1 MTVLFFLQLKRALKA
16 VPRLIAGAILPLFL
30 AGMAIFFAQRHY
42 SETTGTSTAPIAL
55 VNHDAKRYLDFLL
68 PLITETEAA
77 SSFSFLPMEEKEAM
91 TALQNNTVCA
101 VLVFPKEMFSGIL
114 DSTNIPARLYLADGN
129 SFSSLLVA
137 KYAEAG
143 SLTLGSSQAAIYT
156 AADLY
161 YEYGISDHL
170 SDLFIDIN
178 AANLKYALNREA
190 AFSTKAAAA
199 TGTLSLLEY
208 YGCTLLVCLFLFF
221 GAGMGS
227 FLTTPAPKTFSDQ
240 LHRNGM
246 GAFLLEASLFLPLVL
261 FYLCYIVLLYGVA
274 SAFLPSLCF
283 TSSSVLFLVCM
294 AFCFAACTQ
303 LIFFL
308 FGNAGRGL
316 LGFCFF
322 GLLMVLIGGGFLPF
336 AFLPR
341 LFSTLTPFLPLSA
354 CLMELRRLVGDALT
368 LSDSLFLIVHT
379 VVMLFLLGIL
389 SFVRRREGEE

>member
-30 AGMAIFFAQRHY
+30 AGMVIFLTQKYNSNTAN
-42 SETTGTSTAPIAL
+42 TTTAPIAL
-55 VNHDAKRYLDFLL
+55 VNHDSERYLDFLL

-77 SSFSFLPMEEKEAM
+77 SSFSFLFMEEEEAM
-91 TALQNNTVCA
+91 SALQNNTVCA
-101 VLVFPKEMFSGIL
+101 VLVFPAEMFSGIL

-161 YEYGISDHL
+161 STYGITGHL

-178 AANLKYALNREA
+178 TANLKYALNREA
-190 AFSTKAAAA
+190 AFSAKAATA
-199 TGTLSLLEY
+199 TGTLSLSEY
-208 YGCTLLVCLFLFF
+208 YGCTLFVCLFLFF

-227 FLTTPAPKTFSDQ
+227 FLVTPAPHTFSDQ
-240 LHRNGM
+240 LRRNGVS
-246 GAFLLEASLFLPLVL
+246 AFLLEASLFLPLVL
-261 FYLCYIVLLYGVA
+261 FYLCYGFLLYGIA
-274 SAFLPSLCF
+274 SLFLPALCF
-283 TSSSVLFLVCM
+283 TGASILFLVCM
-294 AFCFAACTQ
+294 ALCFAACTQ
-303 LIFFL
+303 LVFSL
-308 FGNAGRGL
+308 FGDAGRGL

-322 GLLMVLIGGGFLPF
+322 GLLMLLVGGGLLPF

-341 LFSTLTPFLPLSA
+341 FFSALTPFLPLSA
-354 CLMELRRLVGDALT
+354 CLMGLRRLAGDALT
-368 LSDSLFLIVHT
+368 LSDSLLLILHT
-379 VVMLFLLGIL
+379 AMMLVLSGTVSLLRKKGG
-389 SFVRRREGEE
+389 R